1 MSNTEGL
8 CRAIREEGLIV
19 RLLDGDLPPSEEH
32 TVLTHLRTCHECLG
46 LTADLL
52 YTDER
57 LKDLFAR
64 QEEKKQKQRQPSQGA
79 FLLEV
84 DKLPIGRAI
93 DRDLLDGEGRL
104 LVAAGTELTQAL
116 VESLKRRGIDKLA
129 VEPAEIKEEEKPEDL
144 AVPVVSIRQIEGLIE
159 SEGLTPAISQF
170 VRQKCSETVA
180 ESFRA
185 LEQEGQIDLGGI
197 HETAQTVTEEVLTS
211 PQVALTLADLILY
224 DPGLHSHSVNVL
236 IIFLTISRA
245 MGHPAQLIRDHATA
259 ALLHDIGRIVL
270 RRGAQAGGVQLSP
283 EDERSEHTE
292 AGYSYLWNLGG
303 ITESALKMVMNHHER
318 YDGMGYP
325 RRLKGTTLSDWDQIL
340 ILANMY
346 ENLTWNRSTGL
357 RSGFHDALATLIQDG
372 SKIARKGIIRGAI
385 QAFGHYPPGS
395 WVRMNS
401 GEIGLVMKSQPG
413 SPLKPFVTVMYDST
427 GRRHPKPR
435 SVDLT
440 HSQGAYILGPVPV
453 ECTP

>member
-52 YTDER
+52 YTDAR
-57 LKDLFAR
+57 LKDLFDR
-64 QEEKKQKQRQPSQGA
+64 QEEKKQRQRQPSQGA

-93 DRDLLDGEGRL
+93 DRDLLDNEGRL
-104 LVAAGTELTQAL
+104 LVAAGTELTEAL

-129 VEPAEIKEEEKPEDL
+129 VEPVEIREEEKPEDL
-144 AVPVVSIRQIEGLIE
+144 AVPVVSIRQIEGFIE
-159 SEGLTPAISQF
+159 SGGVEPAISEF
-170 VRQKCSETVA
+170 VRHKCSETVA

-185 LEQEGQIDLGGI
+185 LEEEGQIDVGGI
-197 HETAQTVTEEVLTS
+197 HETAQMVTEEVLTS
-211 PQVALTLADLILY
+211 PQVALTLADLILF

-236 IIFLTISRA
+236 IIFLMISRA
-245 MGHPAQLIRDHATA
+245 MGHPAQLVRDHATA

-270 RRGAQAGGVQLSP
+270 RRGARAGGVKLSAD
-283 EDERSEHTE
+283 DERSEHTE

-303 ITESALKMVMNHHER
+303 MGESALKMVMNHHER

-346 ENLTWNRSTGL
+346 ENLTWDRSTGL

-395 WVRMNS
+395 WVRMNN
-401 GEIGLVMKSQPG
+401 GEIGLVIKSQPG
-413 SPLKPFVTVMYDST
+413 SPLKPLVTVMYDSN

-453 ECTP
+453 VCTL